1 MKELEMSNVEKT
13 LLDNIKENE
22 DIMNVQVYKDKVV
35 FDIIKPIKELNERI
49 TKENPSKEFIRILK
63 DWETESE

>member
-1 MKELEMSNVEKT
+1 MKEFEMTELEKS

-35 FDIIKPIKELNERI
+35 FDIIKPIREQNERI
-49 TKENPSKEFIRILK
+49 TKENPSKEFIRTLK
-63 DWETESE
+63 DWEKEIE